1 MKLEV
6 EVEYYPGDTGE
17 FLAVDEEK
25 CTACGR
31 CALFCA
37 RGVWERDAA
46 AYRPVRPRDCVEC
59 GACWNVCRDEAVL
72 FGEPRGGTGVRF
84 SFG

>member
-6 EVEYYPGDTGE
+6 EVDYYPGDTGE

-37 RGVWERDAA
+37 RGVWERDGAV
-46 AYRPVRPRDCVEC
+46 YRPVRPRNCVEC